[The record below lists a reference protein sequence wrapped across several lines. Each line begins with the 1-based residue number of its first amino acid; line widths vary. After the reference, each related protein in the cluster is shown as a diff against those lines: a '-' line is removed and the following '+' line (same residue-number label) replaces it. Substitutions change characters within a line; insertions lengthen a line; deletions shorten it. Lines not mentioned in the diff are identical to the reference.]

1 MPLLSIEFAVFFI
14 AFLPLY
20 WAFARLPQVQN
31 VLLLVAGLGWLYNI
45 APTFAALIL
54 AYSPLFYLSSARL
67 FWFAH
72 LWFTWSACWCFLKTR
87 ISANFG
93 WVAVFQQH

>member
-31 VLLLVAGLGWLYNI
+31 VLLLVAGLGWLYRI
-45 APTFAALIL
+45 D
-54 AYSPLFYLSSARL
+54 LFCRAD
-67 FWFAH
+67 
-72 LWFTWSACWCFLKTR
+72 
-87 ISANFG
+87 FG
-93 WVAVFQQH
+93 LLVCGLPSQRADVF